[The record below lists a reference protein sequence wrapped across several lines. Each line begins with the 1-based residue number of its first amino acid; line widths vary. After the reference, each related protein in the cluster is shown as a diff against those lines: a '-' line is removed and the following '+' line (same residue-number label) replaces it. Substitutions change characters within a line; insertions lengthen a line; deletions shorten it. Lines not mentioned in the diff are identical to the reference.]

1 MKTSDFDYYLP
12 PELIAQ
18 RPPPDRP
25 EARMM
30 IVNRDDG
37 EFRHACIANLPD
49 YLMEGDLL
57 VVNNTRVIPAR
68 IFGHKDGSGGN
79 VELLLLEQK
88 ESCSTPGNPFDSI
101 WNCLCRMSGTAR
113 KNMRFVMAGGDITA
127 NVVDAG
133 HGGEMRV
140 QLCCRRPLLDILE
153 KQGVPPVPP
162 YIKREKGT
170 KLLIDLDRTRYQTV
184 YAQDYGSVAA
194 PTAGLHFTQMLL
206 EKIKERGVNI
216 VTVTLH
222 IGLGTFK
229 PVKTENIKDHR
240 MESERYI
247 VNEAAAEAIN
257 ATRRARNRI
266 IAVGSTT
273 VRTLE
278 TIVKKHGCIKADS
291 GRSSLFIHPPYEFQ
305 SVDAMLTNFHLPKS
319 TLIMMVS
326 ALAGRDVIMRAYEEA
341 IKERYRFYSYGD
353 CMLIL

>member
-30 IVNRDDG
+30 IVNRCRG
-37 EFRHACIANLPD
+37 EFYHAGITDLPD
-49 YLMEGDLL
+49 YLMSGDLL

-68 IFGHKDGSGGN
+68 IFGHKDGSGGK

-88 ESCSTPGNPFDSI
+88 ESCPISKNPFDSI
-101 WNCLCRMSGTAR
+101 WSCLCRMSGKAR

-127 NVVDAG
+127 TVVDVG
-133 HGGEMRV
+133 YGGEMCV
-140 QLCCRRPLLDILE
+140 QLCCERPLLDILE

-162 YIKREKGT
+162 YIKRENGAKS
-170 KLLIDLDRTRYQTV
+170 LIDLDRTRYQTV

-206 EKIKERGVNI
+206 EKIRERGVNI

-247 VNEAAAEAIN
+247 VNEVAAEAIN

-326 ALAGRDVIMRAYEEA
+326 VLAGRDVIMRAYEEA